1 MATAGSKCFL
11 GALRGGSRLGTV
23 DGHNVYTERV
33 TGGIIHFGDE
43 IPNLSTRDSVMREAR
58 GAARTSR
65 ESDRARGEQ
74 R

>member
-1 MATAGSKCFL
+1 MATAGSKCFS
-11 GALRGGSRLGTV
+11 GSAPGGSRLGTV

-33 TGGIIHFGDE
+33 TGGTIHFGEE
-43 IPNLSTRDSVMREAR
+43 ILNLSTRDSVMREGR

-65 ESDRARGEQ
+65 ESDGARSEQ